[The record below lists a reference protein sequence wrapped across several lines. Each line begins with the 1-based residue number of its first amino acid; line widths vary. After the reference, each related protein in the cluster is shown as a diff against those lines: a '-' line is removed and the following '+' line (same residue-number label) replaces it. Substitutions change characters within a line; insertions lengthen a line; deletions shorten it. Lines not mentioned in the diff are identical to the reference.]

1 VAVNSSKLRDDEFGE
16 ITLRRTSLSRSIRLK
31 LDSRG
36 VISISLPKRA
46 PLFLARQLLNDSRA
60 SIRNSLQKIRR
71 QKTLYRAG
79 DIIGKVHRLR
89 IEQDDSVGYS
99 HRLDKNELVVFTPVA
114 APVDMVQRTI
124 HEGIAKALRV
134 QAKSY
139 LPRRLKTLADTH
151 GFQYGKLRYSSAGT
165 RWGSCS
171 SEGTISL
178 NIWLMQLPFELIDY
192 VILHELSHTRYMN
205 HSEDFWTELANFV
218 PNYRDLRRK
227 LKEHHPYA

>member
-1 VAVNSSKLRDDEFGE
+1 MTKISDPEFGE
-16 ITLRRTSLSRSIRLK
+16 IGLRRSRLSRNIRLK

-36 VISISLPKRA
+36 VISITLPKRA
-46 PLFLARQLLNDSRA
+46 PLFLAKQLLNDSRA
-60 SIRNSLQKIRR
+60 SIRSSLAKIRKDKP
-71 QKTLYRAG
+71 QYQDG

-114 APVDMVQRTI
+114 APADMVQQTI

-139 LPRRLKTLADTH
+139 LPRRLKSLADAH
-151 GFQYGKLRYSSAGT
+151 GFYYSKLRFSSAGT

-192 VILHELSHTRYMN
+192 VILHELSHTRHMN
-205 HSEDFWTELANFV
+205 HSDAFWDELSKFA
-218 PNYRDLRRK
+218 PNYRDLRRD
-227 LKEHHPYA
+227 LKRHHPYV

>member
-1 VAVNSSKLRDDEFGE
+1 MSKLSDSEFGD

-36 VISISLPKRA
+36 VISITLPKRA
-46 PLFLARQLLNDSRA
+46 PLFLARQLLNDSRS
-60 SIRNSLQKIRR
+60 SIRSSLSRIRLSKPTY
-71 QKTLYRAG
+71 QEG

-99 HRLDKNELVVFTPVA
+99 YKLGGNELIVFTPVA
-114 APVDMVQRTI
+114 APAEMVQRTI

-139 LPRRLKTLADTH
+139 LPRRLRTLADQH
-151 GFQYGKLRYSSAGT
+151 GFSYSKLRFSSAGT

-205 HSEDFWTELANFV
+205 HSDSFWGELERFV
-218 PNYRDLRRK
+218 PNYRELRRE
-227 LKEHHPYA
+227 LKRHHPYA

>member
-1 VAVNSSKLRDDEFGE
+1 MTKISDPEFGE
-16 ITLRRTSLSRSIRLK
+16 ISLRRTSLSRNIRLK

-36 VISISLPKRA
+36 LISISLPKRA
-46 PLFLARQLLNDSRA
+46 PLFLAKQLLNDSRA
-60 SIRNSLQKIRR
+60 SIRSSLAKIRKSKP
-71 QKTLYRAG
+71 QYQAG

-114 APVDMVQRTI
+114 ASADMVQRTI

-139 LPRRLKTLADTH
+139 LPRRIKALADAH
-151 GFQYGKLRYSSAGT
+151 GFYYSKLRFSSAGT

-192 VILHELSHTRYMN
+192 VILHELSHTRHMN
-205 HSEDFWTELANFV
+205 HSDAFWDELSNFV
-218 PNYRDLRRK
+218 PNYRDLRRE
-227 LKEHHPYA
+227 LKRHHPYA

>member
-1 VAVNSSKLRDDEFGE
+1 MAKLKDVEFGE
-16 ITLRRTSLSRSIRLK
+16 IALRRTSLSRNIRLK

-36 VISISLPKRA
+36 IISITLPKRA
-46 PLFLARQLLNDSRA
+46 PLFLAKQLLNDSRT
-60 SIRNSLQKIRR
+60 SIRNSLAKIR
-71 QKTLYRAG
+71 KSKPTYRDG

-89 IEQDDSVGYS
+89 IEQDDSIGYS

-114 APVDMVQRTI
+114 ASSDMVQQTI
-124 HEGIAKALRV
+124 HDGIAKALRV

-139 LPRRLKTLADTH
+139 LPRRLKTLADQH
-151 GFQYGKLRYSSAGT
+151 GFYYNRLRFSSAGT

-178 NIWLMQLPFELIDY
+178 NIWLMQLPFDLIDY
-192 VILHELSHTRYMN
+192 VILHELSHTRHMN
-205 HSEDFWTELANFV
+205 HSGAFWAELENFV
-218 PNYRDLRRK
+218 PNYRELRRR